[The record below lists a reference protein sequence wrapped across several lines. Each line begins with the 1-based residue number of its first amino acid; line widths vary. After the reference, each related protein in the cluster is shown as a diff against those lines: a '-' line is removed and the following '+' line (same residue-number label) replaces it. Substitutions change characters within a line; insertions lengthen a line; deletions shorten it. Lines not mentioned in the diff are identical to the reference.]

1 MRMPLAQVPNRSS
14 AVDPHFLRE
23 LGVALR
29 KALKRI
35 PRPQVVD
42 GRERRIDKIQMPAPD
57 LAEKQSTSLG
67 ITIQALDVLPEHVE
81 DLFVEVHKDSFVR
94 RRPSIYEPHAGHPDR
109 FRRLQSGVA
118 LWNWLSRTRVR
129 KVGASSS
136 LTHELTISAPSAAAC
151 RDTVA
156 GKGTYNPSHP

>member
-1 MRMPLAQVPNRSS
+1 MRVPLAQVPNRSS
-14 AVDPHFLRE
+14 AIAPHSLRDFR
-23 LGVALR
+23 VALR
-29 KALKRI
+29 KSLERV
-35 PRPQVVD
+35 PRPQVAD
-42 GRERRIDKIQMPAPD
+42 GRERRVDKIQMPAPD

-67 ITIQALDVLPEHVE
+67 VTTQALDVLAEHVE
-81 DLFVEVHKDSFVR
+81 DLVVEVDKDSFVR
-94 RRPSIYEPHAGHPDR
+94 RRPSGYEPHAGHSDC

-129 KVGASSS
+129 KVGASSL

-156 GKGTYNPSHP
+156 GKGT